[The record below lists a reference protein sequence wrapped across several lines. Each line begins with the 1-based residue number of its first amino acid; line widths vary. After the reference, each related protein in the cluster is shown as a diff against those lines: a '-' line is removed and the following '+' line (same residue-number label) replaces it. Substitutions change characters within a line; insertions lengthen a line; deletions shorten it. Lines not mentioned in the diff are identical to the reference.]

1 MMAIVPKLTT
11 IYQEGGLPFKVEA
24 PFVPTGDQPMAISKL
39 AAGIVQGNRSQVLL
53 GATGT
58 GKTFTIAKLIEE
70 VQKPTLVIAHNK
82 TLAAQLASEFKEF
95 FPNNAVEYFVSYY
108 DYYQPEAYIAHTDT
122 FIEKDASINDEIDK
136 LRHSATS
143 ALFER
148 RDVIIVASV
157 SCIYGL
163 GSPDEY
169 HGLVLSLRQ
178 GQVKDRDEI
187 LRKLIDIQYERN
199 DINFVRGKFRVRG
212 DIVEIFPS
220 AYGERAIRVELFG
233 DEIERILE
241 IDTMTGEVMG
251 ERKHIA
257 IYPAS
262 HYVTTR
268 ENMQRAA
275 LDIEAELDERL
286 EFFKGH
292 GKLIEAQ
299 RLEQRT
305 RYDLEMMQEVGYC
318 SGIENYSR
326 HLTGRPIGGS
336 PYTLID
342 YFPEDF
348 LMVIDESHVM
358 LPQIRAMYAGDKA
371 RKTALI
377 ENGFRLPSAY
387 DNRPLTF
394 LEFNERINQIVYVS
408 ATPSLYELEEA
419 SQVAQQVIRPTGLV
433 DPEVEIRPITG
444 QMDDLLGEIK
454 IRAAANERVLVTTL
468 TKKMAENLTE
478 FLKEVGIR
486 VRYLHSDIPTIE
498 RSEIIRDLRA
508 GVFDVL
514 IGINLLREGLD
525 LPEVTLVA
533 ILDADKEG
541 FLRSDTSLIQTI
553 GRAARNVNGM
563 VIMYADV
570 ITKSMKRAIDET
582 NRRREIQDAYN
593 IEHGIT
599 PMTII
604 KQVKDL
610 IQTTKVA
617 EQGEVYKVDSIS
629 QLSQDEMLDLI
640 TNLEKEMRI
649 ASKQLQF
656 ERAAELRD
664 MIVEIKGRVGTAKS
678 AGKNKGSGR
687 KKGTKK

>member
-1 MMAIVPKLTT
+1 
-11 IYQEGGLPFKVEA
+11 
-24 PFVPTGDQPMAISKL
+24 
-39 AAGIVQGNRSQVLL
+39 
-53 GATGT
+53 
-58 GKTFTIAKLIEE
+58 
-70 VQKPTLVIAHNK
+70 
-82 TLAAQLASEFKEF
+82 
-95 FPNNAVEYFVSYY
+95 
-108 DYYQPEAYIAHTDT
+108 
-122 FIEKDASINDEIDK
+122 
-136 LRHSATS
+136 
-143 ALFER
+143 
-148 RDVIIVASV
+148 
-157 SCIYGL
+157 
-163 GSPDEY
+163 
-169 HGLVLSLRQ
+169 
-178 GQVKDRDEI
+178 
-187 LRKLIDIQYERN
+187 
-199 DINFVRGKFRVRG
+199 
-212 DIVEIFPS
+212 
-220 AYGERAIRVELFG
+220 
-233 DEIERILE
+233 
-241 IDTMTGEVMG
+241 
-251 ERKHIA
+251 
-257 IYPAS
+257 
-262 HYVTTR
+262 
-268 ENMQRAA
+268 
-275 LDIEAELDERL
+275 
-286 EFFKGH
+286 
-292 GKLIEAQ
+292 
-299 RLEQRT
+299 
-305 RYDLEMMQEVGYC
+305 
-318 SGIENYSR
+318 
-326 HLTGRPIGGS
+326 
-336 PYTLID
+336 
-342 YFPEDF
+342 
-348 LMVIDESHVM
+348 M